1 MKRRFTTFLAAATL
15 ALAAVTP
22 GLAQEEETLPPLPP
36 VPDPTPAPTPS
47 PTPTPSGIESAEAP
61 SAELIIDA
69 EEEVIEEPAM
79 APDEQPL
86 PPMDGDSPFP
96 GEENI
101 FGDDLFGAPDLFMPS
116 SMPDLPEVPPL
127 IEDPKEL
134 ERKQRVKLRRIK
146 ARLDRDPQ
154 LLDLQDMAAR
164 ARTPEDQRAARRAY
178 YALFFDKV
186 RKADPSLS
194 EYADGLERSSLTW
207 LYQTR
212 IEPTLAL
219 NPPPQPQPREEFIP
233 KQQFPDSIP
242 LDEESI
248 PLP

>member
-1 MKRRFTTFLAAATL
+1 MKRRFIKFLAAASLL
-15 ALAAVTP
+15 AMADA
-22 GLAQEEETLPPLPP
+22 GLAQEESIPPLPP
-36 VPDPTPAPTPS
+36 APEPSPTAS

-69 EEEVIEEPAM
+69 EEEVLEEPAM

-86 PPMDGDSPFP
+86 PPMDGDTPFP

-101 FGDDLFGAPDLFMPS
+101 FGDDLFGAPDMFMPAPPS
-116 SMPDLPEVPPL
+116 IPDVPPL

-134 ERKQRVKLRRIK
+134 ERKQRVRLRKIK
-146 ARLDRDPQ
+146 ARLAQDPE
-154 LLDLQDMAAR
+154 LLDLQNMAAR
-164 ARTPEDQRAARRAY
+164 APTPEDQRAARRAY
-178 YALFFDKV
+178 YALFFEKV
-186 RKADPSLS
+186 RKADPSLA
-194 EYADGLERSSLTW
+194 EYSDGLEKSSVAG

-219 NPPPQPQPREEFIP
+219 NPPPQPQPRAEFIP
-233 KQQFPDSIP
+233 KQEFPDSVP